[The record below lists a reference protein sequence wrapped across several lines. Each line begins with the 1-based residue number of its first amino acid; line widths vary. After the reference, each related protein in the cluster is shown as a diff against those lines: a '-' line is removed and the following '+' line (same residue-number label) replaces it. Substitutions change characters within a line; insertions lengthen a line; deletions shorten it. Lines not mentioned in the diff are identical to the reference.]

1 MNQTIFIVFRLK
13 FQTLNK
19 LTMKMNLC
27 FIKKSTKFFS
37 TVLGLLVMNVTIA
50 QTNVFDNI
58 ISTSPNHT
66 YLTAAITQQNLQ
78 GALQDPTATLTVFA
92 PTDAAF
98 EALAVALDTDIAG
111 LLALPNLTD
120 ILLYHVL
127 GVTVVSGDLSNGI
140 TPQPLNAA
148 NTIKM
153 TVTSGG
159 NVFANQA
166 QVTTADLI
174 AANGV
179 VHVTNGVL
187 LPNITVVDLAINNN
201 FTILTTAVIQQE
213 LVPALSNPFGTFTV
227 FAPTDAAFADLLDAL
242 DITAAE
248 LLESEDLTNI
258 LLYHVLGIEVPSSA
272 VTNGLLATP
281 LNDENTIKMTVTS
294 GGDVFANHAQV
305 VLADVNADNGVVHAI
320 DAVLLPSFTVVDVA
334 LANFDD
340 FSILV
345 TAVIQQG
352 LIPVLSNPLA
362 SFTVLAPTNDA
373 FGDLLD
379 GLGISAGE
387 LLAFEGLTDIL
398 LYHVLGAEVF
408 SSDLSN
414 GLLANAVN
422 DENTIKV
429 TITGSGNVFFNQAQV
444 LIADVEADNGV
455 IHVLNGVILPVTTVV
470 DIAINNDFNYLVAAL
485 VQEGLVPALSNPLAA
500 FTVFAPTDQA
510 FEDLAAAL
518 ETDIA
523 GLLGLETLSTV
534 LLYHVVA
541 GEVASTDLENGTV
554 NTLADITINV
564 NVDAGVLINTST
576 VILADVLAFNGIVH
590 VIDRVLV
597 PGGSPVSV
605 PNFDNVTITAYP
617 NPASTSVS
625 FKGLNEADLNI
636 VDINGS
642 VVFTGKYNGT
652 AINISDLSS
661 GMYFIYVSNEQNTSV
676 VRLSVK

>member
-1 MNQTIFIVFRLK
+1 
-13 FQTLNK
+13 
-19 LTMKMNLC
+19 MKMNLC

-37 TVLGLLVMNVTIA
+37 AVLGLLVMNVSIA

-98 EALAVALDTDIAG
+98 DALATELNTDIAG

-127 GVTVVSGDLSNGI
+127 GVTVASGDLSNGI
-140 TPQPLNAA
+140 TPQPLNAS

-159 NVFANQA
+159 DVYANQA
-166 QVTTADLI
+166 QVTTADLT
-174 AANGV
+174 ASNGI

-227 FAPTDAAFADLLDAL
+227 FAPTDAAFTDLLDAL

-248 LLESEDLTNI
+248 LLESEDLTSI

-334 LANFDD
+334 LANIDD

-362 SFTVLAPTNDA
+362 SFTVLAPNNAA
-373 FGDLLD
+373 FEDLLD
-379 GLGISAGE
+379 GLGITAAQ
-387 LLAFEGLTDIL
+387 LLADEDLTDIL

-408 SSDLSN
+408 AADLSN
-414 GLLANAVN
+414 GLLASPVN

-429 TITGSGNVFFNQAQV
+429 TLTGSGNVFFNQAQV
-444 LIADVEADNGV
+444 LLADIEADNGV
-455 IHVLNGVILPVTTVV
+455 IHVLDAVILPVTTVV
-470 DIAINNDFNYLVAAL
+470 DIAINNDFDYLVAAL
-485 VQEGLVPALSNPLAA
+485 VQEELIPTLSNPLAA

-510 FEDLAAAL
+510 FEELAAAL

-554 NTLADITINV
+554 NTLADITIDV
-564 NVDAGVLINTST
+564 NVDEGVMINTST
-576 VILADVLAFNGIVH
+576 VIIADVLAFNGIVH

-617 NPASTSVS
+617 NPAATSVS
-625 FKGLNEADLNI
+625 FSGLNEASLRI
-636 VDINGS
+636 VDLNGS
-642 VVFTGKYNGT
+642 VVFTGSYNGSPLD
-652 AINISDLSS
+652 ISD
-661 GMYFIYVSNEQNTSV
+661 FEQQECILFTFLMNKITSV
-676 VRLSVK
+676 VRLSIK

>member
-258 LLYHVLGIEVPSSA
+258 LLYHVLGIEVPSS
-272 VTNGLLATP
+272 
-281 LNDENTIKMTVTS
+281 
-294 GGDVFANHAQV
+294 
-305 VLADVNADNGVVHAI
+305 
-320 DAVLLPSFTVVDVA
+320 
-334 LANFDD
+334 
-340 FSILV
+340 
-345 TAVIQQG
+345 
-352 LIPVLSNPLA
+352 
-362 SFTVLAPTNDA
+362 
-373 FGDLLD
+373 
-379 GLGISAGE
+379 
-387 LLAFEGLTDIL
+387 
-398 LYHVLGAEVF
+398 
-408 SSDLSN
+408 
-414 GLLANAVN
+414 
-422 DENTIKV
+422 
-429 TITGSGNVFFNQAQV
+429 
-444 LIADVEADNGV
+444 
-455 IHVLNGVILPVTTVV
+455 
-470 DIAINNDFNYLVAAL
+470 
-485 VQEGLVPALSNPLAA
+485 
-500 FTVFAPTDQA
+500 
-510 FEDLAAAL
+510 
-518 ETDIA
+518 
-523 GLLGLETLSTV
+523 
-534 LLYHVVA
+534 
-541 GEVASTDLENGTV
+541 
-554 NTLADITINV
+554 
-564 NVDAGVLINTST
+564 
-576 VILADVLAFNGIVH
+576 
-590 VIDRVLV
+590 DRYKW
-597 PGGSPVSV
+597 
-605 PNFDNVTITAYP
+605 F
-617 NPASTSVS
+617 
-625 FKGLNEADLNI
+625 
-636 VDINGS
+636 
-642 VVFTGKYNGT
+642 
-652 AINISDLSS
+652 
-661 GMYFIYVSNEQNTSV
+661 VSNSA
-676 VRLSVK
+676 

>member
-1 MNQTIFIVFRLK
+1 
-13 FQTLNK
+13 
-19 LTMKMNLC
+19 MKMNLC

-37 TVLGLLVMNVTIA
+37 AVLGLLVMNVSIA

-98 EALAVALDTDIAG
+98 DALATELNTDIAG

-127 GVTVVSGDLSNGI
+127 GVTVASGDLSNGI
-140 TPQPLNAA
+140 TPQPLNAS

-159 NVFANQA
+159 DVYANQA
-166 QVTTADLI
+166 QVTTADLT
-174 AANGV
+174 ASNGI

-227 FAPTDAAFADLLDAL
+227 FAPTDAAFTDLLDAL

-248 LLESEDLTNI
+248 LLESEDLTSI

-334 LANFDD
+334 LANIDD

-362 SFTVLAPTNDA
+362 SFTVLAPNNAA
-373 FGDLLD
+373 FEDLLD
-379 GLGISAGE
+379 GLGITAAQ
-387 LLAFEGLTDIL
+387 LLADEDLTDIL

-408 SSDLSN
+408 AADLSN
-414 GLLANAVN
+414 GLLASPVN

-429 TITGSGNVFFNQAQV
+429 TLTGSGNVFFNQAQV
-444 LIADVEADNGV
+444 LLADIEADNGV
-455 IHVLNGVILPVTTVV
+455 IHVLDAVILPVTTVV
-470 DIAINNDFNYLVAAL
+470 DIAINNDFDYLVAAL
-485 VQEGLVPALSNPLAA
+485 VQEELIPTLSNPLAA

-510 FEDLAAAL
+510 FEELAAAL

-554 NTLADITINV
+554 NTLADITIDV
-564 NVDAGVLINTST
+564 NVDEGVMINTST

-617 NPASTSVS
+617 NPAATSVS
-625 FKGLNEADLNI
+625 FSGLNEASLRI
-636 VDINGS
+636 VDLNGS
-642 VVFTGKYNGT
+642 VVFTGSYNGSPLD
-652 AINISDLSS
+652 ISDLSA

>member
-166 QVTTADLI
+166 QVTTADLT
-174 AANGV
+174 ASNGV

-187 LPNITVVDLAINNN
+187 LPNLTVVDLAINNN

-227 FAPTDAAFADLLDAL
+227 FAPTDAAFANLLDAL

-248 LLESEDLTNI
+248 LLEFENLTDI
-258 LLYHVLGIEVPSSA
+258 LLYHVLGVEVPSSA

-320 DAVLLPSFTVVDVA
+320 DAV
-334 LANFDD
+334 
-340 FSILV
+340 
-345 TAVIQQG
+345 
-352 LIPVLSNPLA
+352 
-362 SFTVLAPTNDA
+362 
-373 FGDLLD
+373 
-379 GLGISAGE
+379 
-387 LLAFEGLTDIL
+387 
-398 LYHVLGAEVF
+398 
-408 SSDLSN
+408 
-414 GLLANAVN
+414 
-422 DENTIKV
+422 
-429 TITGSGNVFFNQAQV
+429 
-444 LIADVEADNGV
+444 
-455 IHVLNGVILPVTTVV
+455 ILPVTTVV
-470 DIAINNDFNYLVAAL
+470 DIAINNDFNYLVAA
-485 VQEGLVPALSNPLAA
+485 VIQEGLVPALSNPLAA

-510 FEDLAAAL
+510 FEDLATAL

-625 FKGLNEADLNI
+625 FAGLNEADLNI

-661 GMYFIYVSNEQNTSV
+661 GMYFIYVTNEQNTSV

>member
-1 MNQTIFIVFRLK
+1 
-13 FQTLNK
+13 
-19 LTMKMNLC
+19 MKMNLC

-37 TVLGLLVMNVTIA
+37 AVLGLLVMNVSIA

-98 EALAVALDTDIAG
+98 DALATELNTDIAG

-127 GVTVVSGDLSNGI
+127 GVTVASGDLSNGI
-140 TPQPLNAA
+140 TPQPLNAS

-159 NVFANQA
+159 DVYANQA
-166 QVTTADLI
+166 QVTTADLT
-174 AANGV
+174 ASNGI

-227 FAPTDAAFADLLDAL
+227 FAPTDAAFTDLLDAL

-248 LLESEDLTNI
+248 LLESEDLTSI

-334 LANFDD
+334 LANIDD

-362 SFTVLAPTNDA
+362 SFTVLAPNNAA
-373 FGDLLD
+373 FEDLLD
-379 GLGISAGE
+379 GLGITAAQ
-387 LLAFEGLTDIL
+387 LLADEDLTDIL

-408 SSDLSN
+408 AADLSN
-414 GLLANAVN
+414 GLLASPVN

-429 TITGSGNVFFNQAQV
+429 TLTGSGNVFFNQAQV
-444 LIADVEADNGV
+444 LLADIEADNGV
-455 IHVLNGVILPVTTVV
+455 IHVLDAVILPVTTVV
-470 DIAINNDFNYLVAAL
+470 DIAINNDFDYLVAAL
-485 VQEGLVPALSNPLAA
+485 VQEELIPTLSNPLAA

-510 FEDLAAAL
+510 FEELAAAL

-554 NTLADITINV
+554 NTLADITIDV
-564 NVDAGVLINTST
+564 NVDEGVMINTST
-576 VILADVLAFNGIVH
+576 VIIADVLAFNGIVH

-617 NPASTSVS
+617 NPAATSVS
-625 FKGLNEADLNI
+625 FSGLNEASLRI
-636 VDINGS
+636 VDLNGS
-642 VVFTGKYNGT
+642 VVFPGSSNGSPLD
-652 AINISDLSS
+652 ISDLSA

>member
-1 MNQTIFIVFRLK
+1 
-13 FQTLNK
+13 
-19 LTMKMNLC
+19 MKMNLC

-37 TVLGLLVMNVTIA
+37 AVLGLLVMNVSIA

-98 EALAVALDTDIAG
+98 DALATELNTDIAG

-127 GVTVVSGDLSNGI
+127 GVTVASGDLSNGI
-140 TPQPLNAA
+140 TPQPLNAS

-159 NVFANQA
+159 DVYANQA
-166 QVTTADLI
+166 QVTTADLT
-174 AANGV
+174 ASNGI

-227 FAPTDAAFADLLDAL
+227 FAPTDAAFTDLLDAL

-248 LLESEDLTNI
+248 LLESEDLTSI

-334 LANFDD
+334 LANIDD

-362 SFTVLAPTNDA
+362 SFTVLAPNNAA
-373 FGDLLD
+373 FEDLLD
-379 GLGISAGE
+379 GLGITAAQ
-387 LLAFEGLTDIL
+387 LLADEDLTDIL

-408 SSDLSN
+408 AADLSN
-414 GLLANAVN
+414 GLLASPVN

-429 TITGSGNVFFNQAQV
+429 TLTGSGNVFFNQAQV
-444 LIADVEADNGV
+444 LLADIEADNGV
-455 IHVLNGVILPVTTVV
+455 IHVLDAVILPVTTVV
-470 DIAINNDFNYLVAAL
+470 DIAINNDFDYLVAAL
-485 VQEGLVPALSNPLAA
+485 VQEELIPTLSNPLAA

-510 FEDLAAAL
+510 FEELAAAL

-554 NTLADITINV
+554 NTLADITIDV
-564 NVDAGVLINTST
+564 NVDEGVMINTST
-576 VILADVLAFNGIVH
+576 VIIADVLAFNGIVH

-617 NPASTSVS
+617 NPAATSVS
-625 FKGLNEADLNI
+625 FSGLNEASLRI
-636 VDINGS
+636 VDLNGS
-642 VVFTGKYNGT
+642 VVFTGSYNGSPLD
-652 AINISDLSS
+652 ISDLSA

>member
-166 QVTTADLI
+166 QVTTADLT
-174 AANGV
+174 ASNGV

-187 LPNITVVDLAINNN
+187 LPNLTVVDLAINNN

-227 FAPTDAAFADLLDAL
+227 FAPTDAAFANLLDAL

-248 LLESEDLTNI
+248 LLEFENLTDI
-258 LLYHVLGIEVPSSA
+258 LLYHVLGVEVPSSA

-320 DAVLLPSFTVVDVA
+320 DAV
-334 LANFDD
+334 
-340 FSILV
+340 
-345 TAVIQQG
+345 
-352 LIPVLSNPLA
+352 
-362 SFTVLAPTNDA
+362 
-373 FGDLLD
+373 
-379 GLGISAGE
+379 
-387 LLAFEGLTDIL
+387 
-398 LYHVLGAEVF
+398 
-408 SSDLSN
+408 
-414 GLLANAVN
+414 
-422 DENTIKV
+422 
-429 TITGSGNVFFNQAQV
+429 
-444 LIADVEADNGV
+444 
-455 IHVLNGVILPVTTVV
+455 ILPVITVV
-470 DIAINNDFNYLVAAL
+470 DIAINNDFNYLVAA
-485 VQEGLVPALSNPLAA
+485 VIQEGLVPALSNPLAA

-510 FEDLAAAL
+510 FEDLATAL

-625 FKGLNEADLNI
+625 FAGLNEADLNI

-661 GMYFIYVSNEQNTSV
+661 GMYFIYVTNEQNTSV